1 MFRLLF
7 FLVGS
12 AGTLVSG
19 AFLVGLLLTVTG
31 SPDGCRNTAV
41 HSTTEGANVAER
53 KWREFSTA
61 LLRDGTA
68 TITLTE
74 QEVTGRAVRWVEER
88 HLPVSDLRFY
98 FCNADKDHPRGQG
111 QMTASIGAG
120 PVSTEVLVDATLDT
134 KVPGEAIRIL
144 DVRAGNLPGFATGW
158 AEGRVQDLVRDAAV
172 GFEEN
177 ITGVTFADGEMT
189 LTAEK

>member
-1 MFRLLF
+1 M
-7 FLVGS
+7 
-12 AGTLVSG
+12 SG
-19 AFLVGLLLTVTG
+19 AFLVGLILTVTG

-41 HSTTEGANVAER
+41 RATTDGANVAEK
-53 KWREFSTA
+53 KWRDFGVA
-61 LLRDGTA
+61 LARDGSA

-74 QEVTGRAVRWVEER
+74 QEVTGRANRWVEER

-98 FCNADKDHPRGQG
+98 FCRADKDHPKGQG

-120 PVSTEVLVDATLDT
+120 PVNTNVLVDATLDT
-134 KVPGEAIRIL
+134 KVDGEAIRIL
-144 DVRAGNLPGFATGW
+144 DVRAGNVPGFATGW

-177 ITGVTFADGEMT
+177 ISEVTFADGEVT
-189 LTAEK
+189 FTAEQ